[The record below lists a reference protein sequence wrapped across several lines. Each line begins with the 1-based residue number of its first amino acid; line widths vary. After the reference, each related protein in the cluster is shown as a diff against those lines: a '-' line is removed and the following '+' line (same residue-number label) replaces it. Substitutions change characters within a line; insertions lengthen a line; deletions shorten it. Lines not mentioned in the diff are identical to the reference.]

1 MGLAGGMDT
10 QGVPMA
16 TRSREPLCLKAQFMS
31 NATGGHVL
39 GGFPAHSRKYEE

>member
-16 TRSREPLCLKAQFMS
+16 TEPRAALLKAQFMS
-31 NATGGHVL
+31 NATDGHIL